1 MIFLTAFL
9 TGLFGSFHCAGMCG
23 PIALAAPTVG
33 HSFWQMA
40 AGKLLY
46 NFGRIFTYAILGSL
60 FGSFGFGLK
69 LAGLQQSISIAAGLI
84 IILSVL
90 LSSSKLGKLK
100 LNPIKYLTGNTIS
113 TLFQTKTYHALF
125 AIGLLNGLL
134 PCGFVYI
141 GLIGSVA
148 TQNIGE
154 GALFMMLF
162 GLGTLPMMYG
172 VSLVGQFLSI
182 KVRGTINNLTPY
194 VAISIGCLFIVR
206 GLGLGIPYI
215 SPKIKVNNT
224 ISQDC
229 GLPHNPSVI
238 KPN

>member
-1 MIFLTAFL
+1 
-9 TGLFGSFHCAGMCG
+9 
-23 PIALAAPTVG
+23 
-33 HSFWQMA
+33 MA
-40 AGKLLY
+40 AGKLCY
-46 NFGRIFTYAILGSL
+46 NFGRMFTYAILGSL
-60 FGSFGFGLK
+60 FGSFGFGLR
-69 LAGLQQSISIAAGLI
+69 LAGLQQSISIAAGLV

-90 LSSSKLGKLK
+90 LSSSKLGKLN
-100 LNPIKYLTGNTIS
+100 LNPIKYFTGNTIS
-113 TLFQTKTYHALF
+113 TLFQTKTYDALF
-125 AIGLLNGLL
+125 AIGALNGLL

-141 GLIGSVA
+141 GLIGAVA

-182 KVRGTINNLTPY
+182 SVRGTINKFTPY
-194 VAISIGCLFIVR
+194 VAITIGCLFIVR

-229 GLPHNPSVI
+229 GTTQITNST
-238 KPN
+238 NTD

>member
-23 PIALAAPTVG
+23 PIALATPNVG

-40 AGKLLY
+40 ASKLLY
-46 NFGRIFTYAILGSL
+46 NSGRIFTYAILGSL

-84 IILSVL
+84 IILSVI

-100 LNPIKYLTGNTIS
+100 FNPIKYFTGNTIS
-113 TLFQTKTYHALF
+113 KLFQTKTYYALF

-148 TQNIGE
+148 TQNIWE
-154 GALFMMLF
+154 GALFMMFF

-182 KVRGTINNLTPY
+182 TVRGTINKLTPY
-194 VAISIGCLFIVR
+194 VAVTIGCLFIIR
-206 GLGLGIPYI
+206 GLGLGIPYF
-215 SPKIKVNNT
+215 SPQINT
-224 ISQDC
+224 KHTINQDC
-229 GLPHNPSVI
+229 GKTYITNST
-238 KPN
+238 NTD